1 MAQKNI
7 FTDLNFN
14 GNQLINVIVE
24 NVASL
29 PPVTAEMAGRM
40 VFLSTDKKFYRCN
53 GSQWLSDTSS
63 DDAAVTIVKSGNTYT
78 FYQGGEAIS
87 PAIDIP
93 KDMVVESGSIVQGTW
108 SDGEFTPGSGT
119 GKALALVIANGGGT
133 VYIDVND
140 LVDAYTGGT
149 TSTITVAI
157 SETNE
162 ITATL
167 VNGSIVQT
175 HLSSELLTTLQSTT
189 ITDPTSSSTQAT
201 AGKKTIASLFQ
212 TVVNNI
218 KYLFEKVNTIPT
230 IIHYQ
235 SDPLVGTSGT
245 ITGTESGLKTTGN
258 MPILQANKEGEVI
271 EIAMTWTT
279 SGDIKWSSNI
289 DLTGEENVTI
299 VAMQK
304 L

>member
-1 MAQKNI
+1 MAQRN
-7 FTDLNFN
+7 FLTDLNLN
-14 GNQLINVIVE
+14 GNQIINFIVE

-29 PPVTAEMAGRM
+29 PPVTPEMAGRW
-40 VFLSTDKKFYRCN
+40 VFLPTDKKFYRCN

-63 DDAAVTIVKSGNTYT
+63 DDAAITIVKSGNTYT
-78 FYQGGEAIS
+78 FYQGGQAIS

-108 SDGEFTPGSGT
+108 NDGEFTPGSGT

-157 SETNE
+157 SGTNQ

-167 VNGSIVQT
+167 VNGSIVQA

-201 AGKKTIASLFQ
+201 AGEKTIASLFQ
-212 TVVNNI
+212 TIVNNI
-218 KYLFEKVNTIPT
+218 KYLFDRVNTIPT

-235 SDPLVGTSGT
+235 SAPLVGTSGT
-245 ITGTESGLKTTGN
+245 ISGTESGLKTTGN

-271 EIAMTWTT
+271 EIAMTWTAA
-279 SGDIKWSSNI
+279 GGIEWSSNI
-289 DLTGEENVTI
+289 DLTGSENVTI
-299 VAMQK
+299 VAIQK

>member
-14 GNQLINVIVE
+14 GNQVINFIVE

-29 PPVTAEMAGRM
+29 PRVTAEMAGRK

-63 DDAAVTIVKSGNTYT
+63 DDAAVTIVKEGNTYT
-78 FYQGGEAIS
+78 LYQGGQPIG
-87 PAIDIP
+87 PTIDIP

-119 GKALALVIANGGGT
+119 GKALALVIANGRGT
-133 VYIDVND
+133 VYINVAD
-140 LVDAYTGGT
+140 LVDVYTGGT
-149 TSTITVAI
+149 TATIKILI
-157 SETNE
+157 SGTNE
-162 ITATL
+162 ITASL

-175 HLSSELLTTLQSTT
+175 HLSSELLTTLQSTI
-189 ITDPTSSSTQAT
+189 ITAPTSSATQAT
-201 AGKKTIASLFQ
+201 AGNKTIASLFQ

-235 SDPLVGTSGT
+235 SNPLVGTSG
-245 ITGTESGLKTTGN
+245 IIQGSESGFKTHF
-258 MPILQANKEGEVI
+258 
-271 EIAMTWTT
+271 
-279 SGDIKWSSNI
+279 
-289 DLTGEENVTI
+289 
-299 VAMQK
+299 
-304 L
+304 